1 MDSGD
6 KKVVITFHTH
16 FEATMMKRKIG
27 GKMIPVPRVLSSSCG
42 TALEIPYS
50 EFDEGK
56 LRTAYDEYYVY
67 DGKEY
72 AIGKAH

>member
-16 FEATMMKRKIG
+16 FEATMMKRKLG

-42 TALEIPYS
+42 TALELSLY
-50 EFDEGK
+50 EFDPEK
-56 LRTAYDEYYVY
+56 LVTAYDEYYIY